1 MNDGKEGLCISTS
14 FIKNL
19 KYLGRYTKSQVFI
32 TSEEAEQ
39 GVNPMDINKG
49 MRSYRFPFHP
59 FVQTKDGD

>member
-1 MNDGKEGLCISTS
+1 MH
-14 FIKNL
+14 
-19 KYLGRYTKSQVFI
+19 KYIGYQKSKVSWPIYNSQVFI